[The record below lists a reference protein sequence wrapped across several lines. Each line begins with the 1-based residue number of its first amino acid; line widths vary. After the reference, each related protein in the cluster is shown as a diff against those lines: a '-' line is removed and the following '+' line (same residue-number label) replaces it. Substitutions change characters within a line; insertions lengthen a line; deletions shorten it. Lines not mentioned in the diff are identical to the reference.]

1 MQGNLVWTLKQL
13 HLSLEQYGKFQMKEM
28 DISPT
33 QGAVLQYLLSQKNRT
48 AYAVDLHAALGLS
61 KSTISS
67 TLRVL
72 KQKGYVMMTENPADD
87 RKKQIILTEKAFDME
102 KTIEASLQEQQ
113 DRLCKEIPPQRLKR
127 LEDDLAIMLENI
139 KNESRWEEQ
148 P

>member
-1 MQGNLVWTLKQL
+1 MWTLKQL